1 MSVAVLP
8 PPHRS
13 AANRGRIGYDV
24 FLWVLFLGPIASPL
38 FRIGGLPVLSDS
50 GELAR
55 TLLAT
60 YVCPTPERSVLLF
73 GFPMAVCMRC
83 WGATIGLW
91 IARIAA
97 QRRHPLLT
105 AFFGLDWRVRLVLAA
120 LPFLLWPLEI
130 VGHYQGLWFAP
141 LWLLLINGMQAGF
154 AAGLF
159 FVSVWPGVLP
169 AERSI

>member
-1 MSVAVLP
+1 MSVAALP
-8 PPHRS
+8 SPRP
-13 AANRGRIGYDV
+13 AANHGRLSYFI
-24 FLWVLFLGPIASPL
+24 FLWVLFLGPLASPL
-38 FRIGGLPVLSDS
+38 LRIGGLPLLSDS

-73 GFPMAVCMRC
+73 GFPMAVCLRC

-91 IARIAA
+91 LAQFAVRRQHPWLAA
-97 QRRHPLLT
+97 FLR
-105 AFFGLDWRVRLVLAA
+105 LDWRLRLLIAA

-130 VGHYQGLWFAP
+130 IGHAQGLWFAP
-141 LWLLLINGMQAGF
+141 LWLLLINGVQAGF

-169 AERSI
+169 AERPV